1 MNRTKLAGIVGLG
14 LLAGCLPDYPGGGY
28 RGDSWD
34 GVGGGPVPSPV
45 TLATAEVP
53 LDPAPDFGTTTYQAD
68 APPPLSGGTLAV
80 APDGFTVVAAD
91 PDRDRVYLLDYRDAS
106 TLRTVVLQPHDEP
119 GRVVVDA
126 SNRAHVALRQGG
138 AVVTIDL
145 ATATVLRRTTVC
157 SAPRGLAYDAAGDT
171 IYVACA
177 GGELVTLAAVTGAE
191 QRRRRLVDD
200 LRDVV
205 VVPGALVLTT
215 FRDARRFRLES
226 DGDVLVEQARVEE
239 PAFGRPR
246 VAWRAI
252 AAPPPQGGD
261 LDVVVAQQKAP
272 TVDAPPPPVP
282 AQYYDSTPV
291 TPDSCT
297 ANGPGPVVLDGTTP
311 VHVPTAV
318 LPVDVAATAEWL
330 VLVAAGNGHTRQ
342 LPQLIFVR
350 RGMNDAFG
358 CTHGDRAVFA
368 QGLQLTSAAFASGG
382 TTLVALSREPAALL
396 VVDPTNGH
404 AQAPIT
410 LSATSREDTGHAIF
424 HSNSGAG
431 AACASCHPDGRDD
444 GHAWASQSLGA
455 RRTPSLLGTVANTA
469 PYHWNGEAKDMAA
482 LLRLTFQSR
491 MRGPTLTDDHLDVL
505 DTWLRSLKELPP
517 AQPEDPAAAVRGKAI
532 FEGATSCQSCH
543 SGVMHTNN
551 ATVDAQTGGS
561 FQVPSLVGVAWR
573 APFLHDGSAPSVKA
587 LLGRTHGGIT
597 LEMQQILDVEAY
609 VKTF

>member
-1 MNRTKLAGIVGLG
+1 MKRTKLAGIVGLG
-14 LLAGCLPDYPGGGY
+14 LLAGCLPDYPGSSY
-28 RGDSWD
+28 
-34 GVGGGPVPSPV
+34 GGGSWEGAGSGPVAASAAP
-45 TLATAEVP
+45 ANAEVP
-53 LDPAPDFGTTTYQAD
+53 LDPPPDFGTTTYQAD
-68 APPPLSGGTLAV
+68 PPPPLSGGTLAV

-106 TLRTVVLQPHDEP
+106 TLRTVILQPHDEP

-126 SNRAHVALRQGG
+126 SNHAHVALRQGG
-138 AVVTIDL
+138 AVVSIDL
-145 ATATVLRRTTVC
+145 ATATVVRRTAVC
-157 SAPRGLAYDAAGDT
+157 SAPRGLAYDPAGEMV
-171 IYVACA
+171 YVACA
-177 GGELVTLAAVTGAE
+177 GGELVTLEAATGVE
-191 QRRRRLVDD
+191 RRRRMLVDD

-215 FRDARRFRLES
+215 FRDARRFRLE
-226 DGDVLVEQARVEE
+226 GDRDTLVEQGGAED

-272 TVDAPPPPVP
+272 TVEAPPPPVP

-291 TPDSCT
+291 APDSCT

-318 LPVDVAATAEWL
+318 LPVDVAATARWM
-330 VLVAAGNGHTRQ
+330 VLVAAGNGHTQ
-342 LPQLIFVR
+342 ALPQLIFVR
-350 RGMNDAFG
+350 RGANDAFG
-358 CTHGDRAVFA
+358 CTHGDKKVFA
-368 QGLQLTSAAFASGG
+368 KGLQLTSVAFADSGG
-382 TTLVALSREPAALL
+382 ALLALSREPAALL
-396 VVDPTNGH
+396 IVDPTNGH
-404 AQAPIT
+404 AQPPIA
-410 LSATSREDTGHAIF
+410 LSDTSREDTGHAIF

-505 DTWLRSLKELPP
+505 DTWVRSLKELPP
-517 AQPEDPAAAVRGKAI
+517 ALPTDPAAVARGKAI

-543 SGVMHTNN
+543 SGAMRTNN

-561 FQVPSLVGVAWR
+561 FQVPSLVGVGWR
-573 APFLHDGSAPSVKA
+573 APYLHDGSAPSIEA
-587 LLGRTHGGIT
+587 LLGRVHGGIT
-597 LEMQQILDVEAY
+597 LESQQILDVQSY